1 MTVEKE
7 ILIASLAPSYPAYF
21 NCHPEQLVSALKL
34 LGFHHVEETA
44 SVVGKAV
51 DMRLDEARIRKG
63 PIIGS
68 SCPRIADEIMA
79 GWPRLQD
86 LMSEVPSPMELHGRM
101 LREKYG
107 NSSKLVFLS
116 PCPWKAEENNMKK
129 CVDEVVTFEAL
140 EVMLVDSGISDLK
153 KLERTPFDSTMEDP
167 VYRMSP
173 LVMGVHG
180 FDECV
185 KRLNDT
191 DLLAEGYNELLW
203 CSGGCFRSALKK
215 EESYTNISRIFSVWE
230 D

>member
-7 ILIASLAPSYPAYF
+7 ILVASLAPSYPAYF
-21 NCHPEQLVSALKL
+21 NCHPEQLVTALKL

-51 DMRLDEARIRKG
+51 DMRLKEARTRKG

-116 PCPWKAEENNMKK
+116 PCPWKVEENNMKK

-203 CSGGCFRSALKK
+203 CRCGCFRSALKK

>member
-21 NCHPEQLVSALKL
+21 SCHPEQLVTALKL
-34 LGFHHVEETA
+34 LGFRHVEETA
-44 SVVGKAV
+44 SVVSMAV
-51 DMRLDEARIRKG
+51 DMRLQEARIRKG

-68 SCPRIADEIMA
+68 SCPRISDEIIS
-79 GWPRLQD
+79 GWPRLKD
-86 LMSEVPSPMELHGRM
+86 LMSEVPSPMELHGRI

-107 NSSKLVFLS
+107 TNSKLMFLS
-116 PCPWKAEENNMKK
+116 PCPWKAEENKMKR

-140 EVMLVDSGISDLK
+140 EVMFRDSGLSDLT
-153 KLERTPFDSTMEDP
+153 KLDRTPFDSNVDDP
-167 VYRMSP
+167 VFRLSP

-180 FDECV
+180 FDECI

-191 DLLAEGYNELLW
+191 GLLSEGYNELLW
-203 CSGGCFRSALKK
+203 CSGGCFRTALNNENPNMQKERILSA
-215 EESYTNISRIFSVWE
+215 WE